1 MNLNVSKSTIN
12 RIANKL
18 GKECRLGLLNNQK
31 SKFYRQR
38 HVATPATV
46 RCITSYISKEN
57 PPTISLMAARCDIS
71 VNTAVS
77 IIRDIIDAKYELFK
91 LLASSKEGI
100 RLQVLKLLGFFLH
113 RSTIKR
119 KTDSMQPYNLFSLLA
134 DRLLL
139 NPNGF
144 IMSTYNILFEIL
156 VEKVSKPIVEK
167 CSVEITSDWEIENPF
182 IIKVIATLLRNSP
195 DNIHLYAIKSRFLD
209 HMILLSLAS
218 RENRNESTKPI
229 TDFISHSEH
238 QIFCANVV
246 HIISQMSEVLCN
258 AYGGLLSLLSSA
270 TSASVKLI
278 FIISINFVLLDLF
291 ILANSSN
298 FSELEQ
304 EKNMSNGRM
313 LRQYLRLTMTLAV
326 CHRIEYHFQRFDRS
340 LISKTSESTSQTK
353 PSMKDPI
360 ESIIELTYLLNSP
373 LQKNDLDENIE
384 SLLATFINNPESVL
398 QDIDIQRL
406 CTIIYCDV
414 KNSNETITYDD
425 RTDIENE
432 TDNADSQSTD
442 KKSIDVNSVGTA
454 TS

>member
-1 MNLNVSKSTIN
+1 
-12 RIANKL
+12 
-18 GKECRLGLLNNQK
+18 
-31 SKFYRQR
+31 
-38 HVATPATV
+38 
-46 RCITSYISKEN
+46 
-57 PPTISLMAARCDIS
+57 
-71 VNTAVS
+71 
-77 IIRDIIDAKYELFK
+77 LFK

-414 KNSNETITYDD
+414 DD
-425 RTDIENE
+425 T
-432 TDNADSQSTD
+432 
-442 KKSIDVNSVGTA
+442 K
-454 TS
+454 